1 MKHTILITIGLL
13 AMLAC
18 TGEPVPPHSAVS
30 LDRFASGAEMLKAF
44 EQARDRGGMFDGMM
58 RVATMAES
66 ASFAAAPKAAAYSET
81 NIQVAGVDEADII
94 KTDGNYIYAIAQ
106 GRLHIIKA
114 ATSDLISTTDLG
126 NNPIEL
132 FIQKDRLLVFANGYE
147 DIVRPEPPITGK
159 MIAPRYPYPGRG
171 YVSVSILDISD
182 KKDPETVKE
191 VKFNANYASSRR
203 IGDDVYFVVNSH
215 PQWGEW
221 DDCVSIVPMMK
232 EHTDWVPVVPCTRVG
247 YIPDV
252 RAEQFFTIGSMNMR
266 SGDLQKEVIV
276 GSGQNI
282 YASLNSIYIAQ
293 NQHPSYGWLGEP
305 ALTPGPER
313 TAVSK
318 FDLDKGKITFAG
330 SGSVPGRIL
339 NQFSMDEHED
349 HFRIATTVG
358 NVWDEK
364 EKSSNNIYILDDAL
378 EQVGAVEDLAPGE
391 RIYSARFMGDK
402 GYIVT
407 FKKVDPLFVIDL
419 SNPRD
424 PSVLGKLKIPG
435 YSDYLHPIG
444 ENHLLGMGK
453 DTVEAEQELTQRR
466 GMDFAW
472 YQGVKLAVF
481 DVSDVENPIELHKE
495 IIGDRGTDSE
505 ALHNHKAV
513 LFDEA
518 QDLLVLPITLAEIKG
533 ERTSD
538 NQHGDYVF
546 QGAYVYDLSVQEGFK
561 LRGKITHY
569 DTDEVFRKSGFYFR
583 GDSKIRRSLYISDSL
598 YTLSDT
604 RLQQNHLG
612 SLERLGKV
620 TFPGSSQ
627 EPEVMY

>member
-1 MKHTILITIGLL
+1 MMIGLL
-13 AMLAC
+13 AMIAC
-18 TGEPVPPHSAVS
+18 TVENVPQEGVQ
-30 LDRFASGAEMLKAF
+30 LERFASGEALLKAF
-44 EQARDRGGMFDGMM
+44 EHQRSNQEFSMNLMM
-58 RVATMAES
+58 KTTAVAES
-66 ASFAAAPKAAAYSET
+66 ASFDAAPTSPAYSDT
-81 NIQVAGVDEADII
+81 NVQVKGVDEADII

-106 GRLHIIKA
+106 GRLHIVKV
-114 ATSDLISTTDLG
+114 ATSELISTTDIG

-132 FIQKDRLLVFANGYE
+132 FIQKDRLLVFADGYE
-147 DIVRPEPPITGK
+147 DIRIEPAVTEK
-159 MIAPRYPYPGRG
+159 MIEPRYPYGGRN

-182 KKDPETVKE
+182 KKDPETIKE

-221 DDCVSIVPMMK
+221 DDCVSILPMMK
-232 EHTDWVPVVPCTRVG
+232 EADEWAPVVPCTRVG
-247 YIPDV
+247 YIPNV
-252 RAEQFFTIGSMNMR
+252 RAEQFFTIGSINLR

-282 YASLNSIYIAQ
+282 YASKNSIYIAQ
-293 NQHPSYGWLGEP
+293 SQHPSYGWLGEP
-305 ALTPGPER
+305 IKPQPEQ
-313 TAVSK
+313 TVVSK
-318 FDLDKGKITFAG
+318 FDLDKGKVTFVG
-330 SGSVPGRIL
+330 SGSVPGIIL
-339 NQFSMDEHED
+339 NQFSMDEHKD

-364 EKSSNNIYILDDAL
+364 EKSSNNIYVLDKTL
-378 EQVGAVEDLAPGE
+378 TQVGAVEDLAPGE

-407 FKKVDPLFVIDL
+407 FKKVDPLFVLDL
-419 SNPRD
+419 SDPRN

-444 ENHLLGMGK
+444 ENYLLGMGK

-466 GMDFAW
+466 GTDFAW

-518 QDLLVLPITLAEIKG
+518 RELLVLPITLAEIKG
-533 ERTSD
+533 EQSAD
-538 NQHGDYVF
+538 NAYGDYVF
-546 QGAYVYDLSVQEGFK
+546 QGAYVYNLNVKDGFS
-561 LRGKITHY
+561 LRGKVTHY
-569 DTDEVFRKSGFYFR
+569 DSDEVFKKSGFYFR
-583 GDSKIRRSLYISDSL
+583 GDSAIKRSLYIHDTL

-604 RLQQNHLG
+604 RLQKNDLG
-612 SLERLGKV
+612 SLERQGKV
-620 TFPGSSQ
+620 TFPEGNSRG
-627 EPEVMY
+627 PEVMY